1 MPESDQQREFR
12 WEREDSQ
19 SVLLDRGKLRR
30 LLIRHHVPAGR
41 GRDTD
46 MALARKVVREFL
58 EQPRHIS
65 SVECDALIREW
76 VGP

>member
-1 MPESDQQREFR
+1 MTESDQQREFR

-30 LLIRHHVPAGR
+30 LLIRCHVPKHR
-41 GRDTD
+41 GHDTD

-58 EQPRHIS
+58 EEPRHIS
-65 SVECDALIREW
+65 SVECEELIREW
-76 VGP
+76 VG

>member
-1 MPESDQQREFR
+1 MAESDQQREFR

-30 LLIRHHVPAGR
+30 LLIRRHVPRDR

-58 EQPRHIS
+58 EAPRHIS
-65 SVECDALIREW
+65 SVECEEIVRAW
-76 VGP
+76 VG